1 MSPHYCT
8 TKHTMPRKQILF
20 ASEVFEKLGSDH
32 RPTSEMQ
39 ALMEA
44 IPLQEPVASSDEMLD
59 LREVVAEAVQT
70 LPSKYR
76 KAILLT
82 TYQGLS
88 LKEAGEVMGFSDVHV
103 MRIRNTAYNKLKD
116 ALTMNVTLRRRY
128 QMAKTWEQSAT
139 QWVGHIASL
148 GDKGKPRL
156 DFGLLRDR
164 IDALIGIV
172 FHNDEEPNPDA
183 FVVVAVPV
191 VHELRHQG
199 EWDTAEMALLLA
211 AKQHD
216 YGHKNIDRFG
226 LKGIVVRLNDKYERL
241 ANLEFTRQF
250 LKEGNSVAPKVD
262 ETIVDTLRDIV
273 GYCVIGLM
281 VLDDT
286 FKLELGED
294 FAITSDNSRVR

>member
-1 MSPHYCT
+1 MPK
-8 TKHTMPRKQILF
+8 KHVLF
-20 ASEVFEKLGSDH
+20 ATEVFEKLSLR
-32 RPTSEMQ
+32 RPQSEMQ
-39 ALMEA
+39 ALMETV
-44 IPLQEPVASSDEMLD
+44 PGEEPEASTDEMLL
-59 LREVVAEAVQT
+59 LREAVASAVAS

-76 KAILLT
+76 KAIIHT
-82 TYQGLS
+82 TYEGLS

-103 MRIRNTAYNKLKD
+103 MRIRNAAYDKLRD
-116 ALTMNVTLRRRY
+116 TLTMNVELRRRY
-128 QMAKTWEQSAT
+128 EMAKTWEQSAT
-139 QWVGHIASL
+139 QWVMHIAGLS
-148 GDKGKPRL
+148 DRGKPRL

-164 IDALIGIV
+164 IDTLIGIV
-172 FHNDEEPNPDA
+172 FHNNEEPNPEA
-183 FVVVAVPV
+183 FTVIATPV

-199 EWDTAEMALLLA
+199 EWDSADMARLLA

-250 LKEGNSVAPKVD
+250 FADGHTVVPKVD
-262 ETIVDTLRDIV
+262 ETIVDTLMDIV

-286 FKLELGED
+286 FKLELGETN
-294 FAITSDNSRVR
+294 AITSNNNRIR

>member
-1 MSPHYCT
+1 
-8 TKHTMPRKQILF
+8 MPKKQVLF
-20 ASEVFEKLGSDH
+20 ATEVFEKLSLR
-32 RPTSEMQ
+32 RPQSEMQ
-39 ALMEA
+39 ALMETV
-44 IPLQEPVASSDEMLD
+44 PGEEPVASSDEMLV
-59 LREVVAEAVQT
+59 LREAVASAVQS
-70 LPSKYR
+70 LPAKYR
-76 KAILLT
+76 NAILLT

-88 LKEAGEVMGFSDVHV
+88 LKEAGEAMGFSDVHV
-103 MRIRNTAYNKLKD
+103 MRIRNMAYDKLRD
-116 ALTMNVTLRRRY
+116 ALTMNIDLRRRY
-128 QMAKTWEQSAT
+128 EMAKTWEQSAA

-148 GDKGKPRL
+148 SATGKLTL
-156 DFGLLRDR
+156 DFGMLRDR
-164 IDALIGIV
+164 IDTLIGIV
-172 FHNDEEPNPDA
+172 FHNNEEPNPEA
-183 FVVVAVPV
+183 FIVVAVPV

-199 EWDTAEMALLLA
+199 EWDTAKMAQLLA

-250 LKEGNSVAPKVD
+250 LKAGNTVAPKVA
-262 ETIVDTLRDIV
+262 ETIVDTLMDIV

-294 FAITSDNSRVR
+294 FAIASDNNRIR